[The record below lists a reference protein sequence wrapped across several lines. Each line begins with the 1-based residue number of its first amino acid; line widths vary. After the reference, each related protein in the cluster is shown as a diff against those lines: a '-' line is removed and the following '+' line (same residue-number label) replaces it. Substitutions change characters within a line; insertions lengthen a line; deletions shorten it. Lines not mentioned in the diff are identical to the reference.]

1 MHIINITVR
10 NKVAV
15 NPAQDRYVCGNSDYE
30 VHFDFDAE
38 WNAHETKT
46 ARFIKEDGTP
56 YDVVFSGNV
65 CPVPVISDTYKLQVG
80 VYAGNLSTTTA
91 AYVPCKKSILCGGGV
106 PAAPA
111 DDVYNQIMAKL
122 NSLESCCVVTATI
135 GDAVNET
142 TFSCTFDKSGAEVVA
157 AIKAGQNAVC
167 LLSMTGEAVN
177 VFPVIDYKDSGFVD
191 YQVSSGGLTVTIRQD
206 VGNSGSVLLE
216 QAIQEVRPT
225 TPIYMVSY
233 VGTTATTTCNMTFA
247 EIVACIEAGTLGIP
261 IVWRKQRNMLA
272 RIPLTVQTV
281 SHDTLSI
288 TYANEESHGLYH
300 NSDGSIGFAYNEGA

>member
-1 MHIINITVR
+1 MHVIEITVR

-135 GDAVNET
+135 GDAYSDT
-142 TFSCTFDKSGAEVVA
+142 HFKCTFDKTGAEVMA
-157 AIKAGQNAVC
+157 AIKAGQFAAC
-167 LLSMTGEAVN
+167 LLDMGTGTVN
-177 VFPVIDYKDSGFVD
+177 VFPVINYEGNGHIAYKLTGD
-191 YQVSSGGLTVTIRQD
+191 GLTIAIYQNND
-206 VGNSGSVLLE
+206 NSGSMRME
-216 QAIQEVRPT
+216 MQGAAQEVRPT
-225 TPIYMVSY
+225 TPIYL
-233 VGTTATTTCNMTFA
+233 TQNDFTLTTCTMTFA
-247 EIVACIEAGTLGIP
+247 EIVACIEAGTLGMP
-261 IVWRKQRNMLA
+261 IVWRKQRNMLV

-281 SHDTLSI
+281 QHNTAAI
-288 TYANEESHGLYH
+288 EYANDEGHGLYH
-300 NSDGSIGFAYNEGA
+300 NHDDSIAFAYNEGA